1 MSGSEKKGAY
11 TNALTQNWESKLG
24 HARSIWQKPTGL
36 GDSVLTMDIRC
47 LLSRGEESFCTDY
60 DSMIETCR
68 AKIANGG
75 SEPEETATI
84 ASGAA
89 IGSSR
94 SHHQVSLSYRL
105 VIGDCSVKKDE
116 VLLYNMEGD
125 QIDPE
130 TRQRIKD
137 GRGRSLGCS

>member
-1 MSGSEKKGAY
+1 V
-11 TNALTQNWESKLG
+11 LTQRWENKLG
-24 HARSIWQKPTGL
+24 HDRSIWQKPSSL
-36 GDSVLTMDIRC
+36 DDSVLTMDLQC
-47 LLSRGEESFCTDY
+47 LRNRGEESFRIAY
-60 DSMIETCR
+60 ELMIETCR

-75 SEPEETATI
+75 LEPEETATI

-89 IGSSR
+89 IRSSR
-94 SHHQVSLSYRL
+94 SHHQASLSYRL

-116 VLLYNMEGD
+116 LLLYNMEGD

-130 TRQRIKD
+130 TRARIKD